1 MKQCEYPGCYS
12 YAVNQT
18 SHGREAGVD
27 THLCD
32 VCYWRTR
39 AELAKA
45 DGYREGVKAA
55 LAVLNMA
62 NMGDTG
68 LAYSIEALLNGVKK

>member
-12 YAVNQT
+12 YAINQT

-45 DGYREGVKAA
+45 DG
-55 LAVLNMA
+55 
-62 NMGDTG
+62 
-68 LAYSIEALLNGVKK
+68 